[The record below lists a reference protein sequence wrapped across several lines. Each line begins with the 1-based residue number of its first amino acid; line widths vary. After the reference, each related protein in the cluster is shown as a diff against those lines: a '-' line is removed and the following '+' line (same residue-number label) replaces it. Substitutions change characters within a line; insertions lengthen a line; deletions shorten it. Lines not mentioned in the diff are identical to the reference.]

1 MSNFHRAI
9 TITLFTALSI
19 LVLPRLG
26 LAQDVII
33 EDIEVRGN
41 RRIPRETILYSVQSK
56 PGDVYNEAAA
66 RRDLQSIINMGVF
79 DPMGAKLLVVD
90 GPRGG
95 KIIIFEVREYPII
108 RAIEY
113 RGLKSVTESEA
124 LTRFKERRVGV
135 SKESPFDP
143 LKAYGARKALME
155 LLAEKG
161 HPDAT
166 VDIEVE
172 DISATS
178 VALIFNVT
186 EGQRVRVKEIEF
198 TGARGE
204 FSQRRLRGAMKLVKE
219 AGLLS
224 IFTSKDIYSRD
235 KLLDDLERVRFF
247 LGAKGYLQAKV
258 GEPTISPA
266 GVTSNGFPLP
276 IPGLRKKGPGLKI
289 VIPIEV
295 GRRYRIAKVEEKG
308 VTIFQPGVITAVSG
322 LKVGDYAD
330 AKKIQEN
337 VFKGVKDLYGAQGY
351 IQADISPIPK
361 FIDKTEEEGEVEW
374 TLEVEEGRQFT
385 LRRLEFIGNVST
397 RDRVLRREV
406 IINEGDPYNKR
417 YWDLSILRLNQLG
430 LFEEIKEKDA
440 ITRTDDRNQTVDIDL
455 QVKERGRQQITINGG
470 VSGYAGSFFGI
481 GYSTNN
487 LLGYGQT
494 LSFNFSGGNRQI
506 FASIGYTQ
514 PYLFDKP
521 ISLGV
526 NLFAQR
532 QQYFG
537 NSYNTFS
544 NFFTTGDLSQAELD
558 SLFTQEAAGGS
569 VEISAPLAIF
579 TNRFRR
585 YSNFTRVG
593 ISYYLAASRIKD
605 PKVNTDNDTSNDIP
619 VTYSQ
624 PRIVTSRVTPSVFI
638 NTLNAAIDPTRG
650 QSLFLGL
657 SFSGGPLG
665 GDVRVISPSVEY
677 KFFKPV
683 AFASS
688 EKPHVFGM
696 RFQAGHVRS
705 FGAPLNTQS
714 LSFIGG
720 VPITERY
727 FLGGENDVRG
737 YNFYSISPVAKY
749 DYFQSTRNVTAKVKN
764 SAGELEDVADGSVH
778 PSALRRYTFEAP
790 ENGCGETKS
799 AGCNVERIVRKDADG
814 NEIPFYTAIGGD
826 TRLLFNF
833 EYRAPLA
840 GPISLAS
847 FFDIGAVF
855 NMRKYQDQVVASNY
869 VSNSLITPNGVIIN
883 SSGTIATRDEL
894 DSARASS
901 GSSGDSLP
909 PGFRTIY
916 LTGESRSYNLLR
928 LSQRATSFMENMR
941 ASVGMEF
948 RVQVPM
954 INVPFRLIFAYNPN
968 ANPDITD
975 PRVLSLERR
984 TVIRF
989 SIGRTF

>member
-1 MSNFHRAI
+1 MSNFYRAI
-9 TITLFTALSI
+9 TIILFTALSVVI
-19 LVLPRLG
+19 LPRPA
-26 LAQDVII
+26 LAQDAII

-41 RRIPRETILYSVQSK
+41 RRIPRDTILYSVQSK
-56 PGDVYNEAAA
+56 PGDLYSEAAA
-66 RRDLQSIINMGVF
+66 RRDFQAVIGMGVF
-79 DPMGAKLLVVD
+79 DPMYAKLLVAD

-95 KIIIFEVREYPII
+95 KIVIFEVREYPII

-124 LTRFKERRVGV
+124 LTRFKERRAGV

-143 LKAYGARKALME
+143 LKAYGARGVIRD

-161 HPDAT
+161 YPDAA
-166 VDIEVE
+166 VDVEIE

-186 EGQRVRVKEIEF
+186 EGQRVRIKEIEF

-219 AGLLS
+219 AGLFS
-224 IFTSKDIYSRD
+224 IFTSKDIYFKD

-247 LGAKGYLQAKV
+247 LGTKGYLQAKV
-258 GEPTISPA
+258 GEPAISPA

-295 GRRYRIAKVEEKG
+295 GRRYKIAKVEEKG
-308 VTIFQPGVITAVSG
+308 VTIFQPGVVTAVSG
-322 LKVGDYAD
+322 LKVGDYSD

-337 VFKGVKDLYGAQGY
+337 VFKGVKDLYGTQGY

-385 LRRLEFIGNVST
+385 LRRLEFIGNIST

-406 IINEGDPYNKR
+406 VINEGDPYNKR

-455 QVKERGRQQITINGG
+455 QVKERGRQQITVNGG

-506 FASIGYTQ
+506 FASVGYTQ

-544 NFFTTGDLSQAELD
+544 NFFTTGDLSQADLD

-579 TNRFRR
+579 TNRFRK

-624 PRIVTSRVTPSVFI
+624 PRIVTSRITPSIFI

-665 GDVRVISPSVEY
+665 GDVRAISPSVEY

-683 AFASS
+683 AFDSS

-705 FGAPLNTQS
+705 FGTPLTTQS
-714 LSFIGG
+714 LAFVGG

-737 YNFYSISPVAKY
+737 YNFYSISPVVRY
-749 DYFQSTRNVTAKVKN
+749 DYFNSTRNVTAKVRN
-764 SAGELEDVADGSVH
+764 SAGELEDVADGSIH

-790 ENGCGETKS
+790 EGGCGETKS

-833 EYRAPLA
+833 EYRVPLA
-840 GPISLAS
+840 GPVSLAS

-855 NMRKYQDQVVASNY
+855 NMRKYQDQVVTSNY
-869 VSNSLITPNGVIIN
+869 VSNSLITPTGVIIN

-894 DSARASS
+894 DSAIAAS
-901 GSSGDSLP
+901 GSTSDGLP

-928 LSQRATSFMENMR
+928 LSQNATSFLENMR
-941 ASVGMEF
+941 ASAGLEF

-984 TVIRF
+984 TVVRF